1 MICHITEVFVPLF
14 RIIPNKMSIIIAD
27 SSDVMRAGLVSVL
40 KNDAT
45 FSIIGEAVD
54 SEQLESQIKMYKPS
68 IVIIDYTSKGFSV
81 DVIKKFSS
89 SKYGIKFIAITH
101 AQSAQTLVD
110 AFKSG
115 VTSYVKKDCDLSEML
130 DAVRETVKGNKFYCG
145 QILDIIKRAQ
155 LDVDDIE
162 FDTFCDPIIL
172 SERENEIIILISEG
186 YTNNQI
192 ADQLFLSNHTITTH
206 RKNIMAKLGVKNTAG
221 IVMYAVK
228 TNLISPNKFL
238 FSPVD

>member
-1 MICHITEVFVPLF
+1 MF
-14 RIIPNKMSIIIAD
+14 RIVPNKMSLIIAD
-27 SSDVMRAGLVSVL
+27 NSDVMRAGLVSVL
-40 KNDAT
+40 EKDAT
-45 FSIIGEAVD
+45 FSISGEATN
-54 SEQLESQIKMYKPS
+54 SEQLEEQIRTNNPS

-89 SKYGIKFIAITH
+89 SKYNIKFIAITH

-115 VTSYVKKDCDLSEML
+115 VTSYVKKDCDLSEIIE
-130 DAVRETVKGNKFYCG
+130 AVRETVKGNKFYCG
-145 QILDIIKRAQ
+145 QILHIIKRAQ
-155 LDVDDIE
+155 LDVDEIE
-162 FDTFCDPIIL
+162 FDKFCDPIIL
-172 SERENEIIILISEG
+172 SERENEIIVLISEG

>member
-1 MICHITEVFVPLF
+1 
-14 RIIPNKMSIIIAD
+14 MSIIIAD
-27 SSDVMRAGLVSVL
+27 SNDLMRAGLVSVL
-40 KNDAT
+40 NEDAS
-45 FSIIGEAVD
+45 FFVAGEASD
-54 SEQLESQIKMYKPS
+54 SEQLENQIEMNNPS
-68 IVIIDYTSKGFSV
+68 VVIIDYTSGGFSV

-101 AQSAQTLVD
+101 AQSAQTLID

-115 VTSYVKKDCDLSEML
+115 VTSYVKKDCDSSEIL
-130 DAVRETVKGNKFYCG
+130 DAVRETLNGNKFYCG

-155 LDVDDIE
+155 LDVDEIE
-162 FDTFCDPIIL
+162 FDSSCDPIIL

-192 ADQLFLSNHTITTH
+192 AEQLFLSNHTITTH
-206 RKNIMAKLGVKNTAG
+206 RKNIMAKLGIKNTAG

-238 FSPVD
+238 FSPLD